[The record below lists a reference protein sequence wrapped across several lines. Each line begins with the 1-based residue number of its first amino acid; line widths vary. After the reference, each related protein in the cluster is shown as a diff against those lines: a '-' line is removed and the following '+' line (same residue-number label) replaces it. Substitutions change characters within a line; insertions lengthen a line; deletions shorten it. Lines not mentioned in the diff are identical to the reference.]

1 MTGARIKQ
9 TYRLDAKL
17 ARQIADR
24 ARQRGA
30 TKTDVVEAA
39 LAAFLSPD
47 HEERIEGLLTRRL
60 DRLTRQVERLE
71 WNADLGGEA
80 LGLFIRH
87 WLTSTAPLPEA
98 ALAAA
103 QATGK
108 RRWEGFID
116 ALARRMETGK
126 RLADELG
133 RDI

>member
-60 DRLTRQVERLE
+60 DRLTRQIERLE

-80 LGLFIRH
+80 LALFIRH
-87 WLTSTAPLPEA
+87 WLTSTAPLPDA
-98 ALAAA
+98 AFAAA

>member
-1 MTGARIKQ
+1 MSSPRIKQ
-9 TYRLDAKL
+9 TFRLDAAL
-17 ARQIADR
+17 ARQVSDR

-47 HEERIEGLLTRRL
+47 HEERIEALVTRRL

-71 WNADLGGEA
+71 WHADLAGEA
-80 LGLFIRH
+80 LALFIRH
-87 WLTSTAPLPEA
+87 WLNSTAPLPDA

-108 RRWEGFID
+108 RRWDAFVE
-116 ALARRMETGK
+116 ALARRMEAGK